1 MWRNGKERGEKE
13 RKRERKKERERWEKR
28 KKRKGIY
35 ITYFQHSDFS
45 KCHFSHF
52 VIGFLGFEKS
62 LNGYKLPGLAMLTFH
77 HHAITSLSYDFYHL
91 VFIHPVSRLKIP
103 LNFISIFFFIIFLS
117 SVEHSR
123 FSYRMFLK
131 KIIRYISISTSI
143 ANSIFNLWLLIICY
157 CIKFVLE
164 LFVPAWQRVITN
176 LPHFHCTPTWL
187 RNYVIPL
194 HFTTYF
200 QRPLEKPDGLDVS
213 DQSKVHPQHLC
224 QKCKTLGYYCRRDQ

>member
-1 MWRNGKERGEKE
+1 MGKRGD
-13 RKRERKKERERWEKR
+13 RKRERKRERWEKR

-123 FSYRMFLK
+123 FSIKDFKDLKFIPTYSFAIRMYLL
-131 KIIRYISISTSI
+131 TSYG
-143 ANSIFNLWLLIICY
+143 SLLTIPY
-157 CIKFVLE
+157 
-164 LFVPAWQRVITN
+164 VP
-176 LPHFHCTPTWL
+176 
-187 RNYVIPL
+187 
-194 HFTTYF
+194 
-200 QRPLEKPDGLDVS
+200 
-213 DQSKVHPQHLC
+213 
-224 QKCKTLGYYCRRDQ
+224 